1 MQKREFDETNAVHTW
16 RRGAGGRRGIRLPRG
31 KGPLLKVDDAAAQGV
46 GVRFHL
52 RKLIDSSS
60 ISMSVSTSHHAHRCR
75 LQPLGTAQDNIGSL
89 TIALTRDSLFA
100 RR

>member
-60 ISMSVSTSHHAHRCR
+60 ISMSVSTPTMLIATDCSHWAQHKTT
-75 LQPLGTAQDNIGSL
+75 LG
-89 TIALTRDSLFA
+89 R
-100 RR
+100 